1 MKKKGK
7 VNIKVRKVKDLIL
20 FLKQFSPNL
29 PCEGVFADEIYSRLT
44 SSFGYD
50 QDLESDVIYFE
61 VAGEALASL

>member
-7 VNIKVRKVKDLIL
+7 VSIKVRKVKDLIL

-44 SSFGYD
+44 SSLGYD
-50 QDLESDVIYFE
+50 EDLGSNVIYFE
-61 VAGEALASL
+61 ISGEALATL